1 MRRSPFVRQR
11 PRTALIATLAV
22 LAIGLAACGSDPS
35 TSAANDPASDEVATT
50 VATTEAGDAAAES
63 TTPDTVA
70 DSAADT
76 SSDSVADSVAGTE
89 PASAADEPAPTIPPG
104 TTLRIGDQGGGL
116 ETPLKLAGELDAV
129 PYDTE
134 FATFASGPLVNEAFA
149 ADAIDI
155 GIMGDTP
162 ALLSYAAGLDTVV
175 VGIRSSDGVAQ
186 TLVAAPGSGIETL
199 ADLKGRKV
207 AWATGTSQ
215 HGFVLRALDSIG
227 LTQDDVE
234 QVDVPLTDVA
244 NVLAGGQADAAV
256 LYEVFRPPYIDEH
269 PGAVELVTLKDFIPS
284 YTYLLASRKAVED
297 PAKAAAIEDFVT
309 RLVRSG
315 QWVDENPDAFIQ
327 AYYVDGQKQTP
338 EYGKQAYDSQGFT
351 EWIEPAGQAQIDQQE
366 QADLFYEAGFL
377 PEKVDLGPQFDPA
390 VTSRFTTAIQEAQQ

>member
-1 MRRSPFVRQR
+1 MRP
-11 PRTALIATLAV
+11 
-22 LAIGLAACGSDPS
+22 
-35 TSAANDPASDEVATT
+35 TSA
-50 VATTEAGDAAAES
+50 
-63 TTPDTVA
+63 TPDTV
-70 DSAADT
+70 
-76 SSDSVADSVAGTE
+76 V
-89 PASAADEPAPTIPPG
+89 DEPAATIPPG

-116 ETPLKLAGELDAV
+116 ETPLRLAGELDDV
-129 PYDTE
+129 PYEVE
-134 FATFASGPLVNEAFA
+134 FASFASGPLVNEAFA

-175 VGIRSSDGVAQ
+175 VGH
-186 TLVAAPGSGIETL
+186 PIERRRRPDARRRTRQRHRD
-199 ADLKGRKV
+199 AGRPRGQEGRLGDRHQP
-207 AWATGTSQ
+207 AR
-215 HGFVLRALDSIG
+215 FVLRALDSVG
-227 LTQDDVE
+227 LTQDDVD

-269 PGAVELVTLKDFIPS
+269 PGAVELVTLQDFIPS
-284 YTYLLASRKAVED
+284 YIYLLAARDVVED
-297 PAKAAAIEDFVT
+297 PAKAAAIEDFVA

-315 QWVDENPDAFIQ
+315 QWVDENSDAFIQ

-351 EWIEPAGQAQIDQQE
+351 EWIEPGGQAQVDQQE
-366 QADLFYEAGFL
+366 QADLFYAAGFL
-377 PEKVDLGPQFDPA
+377 PEEVDLGPQFDPE

>member
-1 MRRSPFVRQR
+1 M
-11 PRTALIATLAV
+11 
-22 LAIGLAACGSDPS
+22 
-35 TSAANDPASDEVATT
+35 
-50 VATTEAGDAAAES
+50 
-63 TTPDTVA
+63 
-70 DSAADT
+70 
-76 SSDSVADSVAGTE
+76 
-89 PASAADEPAPTIPPG
+89 
-104 TTLRIGDQGGGL
+104 
-116 ETPLKLAGELDAV
+116 
-129 PYDTE
+129 PYDVE
-134 FATFASGPLVNEAFA
+134 FASFASGPLVNEAFA

-199 ADLKGRKV
+199 EDLEGRKV

-215 HGFVLRALDSIG
+215 HGFVLRALDSAG
-227 LTQDDVE
+227 LSQDDVE
-234 QVDVPLTDVA
+234 QIDVPLTDVA

-269 PGAVELVTLKDFIPS
+269 PGAVELVTLQDFIPS
-284 YTYLLASRKAVED
+284 YVYLLATRGVVED
-297 PAKAAAIEDFVT
+297 PAKAAAIEDFVA

-315 QWVDENPDAFIQ
+315 QWVDENADAFIQ

-351 EWIEPAGQAQIDQQE
+351 EWIEPGGQAQVDQQE
-366 QADLFYEAGFL
+366 QADLFHAAGFL
-377 PEKVDLGPQFDPA
+377 PEPVDLGPQFDPA
-390 VTSRFTTAIQEAQQ
+390 VTGPFTTAILEAQQ

>member
-1 MRRSPFVRQR
+1 MRWRSIDERGNR
-11 PRTALIATLAV
+11 
-22 LAIGLAACGSDPS
+22 
-35 TSAANDPASDEVATT
+35 ASVGGGR
-50 VATTEAGDAAAES
+50 VHRLRLRAGHRGRRNRRRD
-63 TTPDTVA
+63 TTPDTTP
-70 DSAADT
+70 DTAAE
-76 SSDSVADSVAGTE
+76 A
-89 PASAADEPAPTIPPG
+89 PAPTIPAG
-104 TTLRIGDQGGGL
+104 TVLRVGDQGGGL
-116 ETPLKLAGELDAV
+116 ETPLRLAGELDDV
-129 PYDTE
+129 PYEVE
-134 FATFASGPLVNEAFA
+134 FASFASGPLVNEAFA

-199 ADLKGRKV
+199 DDLEGRKV

-215 HGFVLRALDSIG
+215 HGFVLRALDSVG

-269 PGAVELVTLKDFIPS
+269 PGAVELVTLQDFIPS
-284 YTYLLASRKAVED
+284 YVYLLAARDVVED
-297 PAKAAAIEDFVT
+297 PAKAAAIEDFVA

-351 EWIEPAGQAQIDQQE
+351 EWIEPGGQAQVDQQE
-366 QADLFYEAGFL
+366 QADLFFAAGFL
-377 PEKVDLGPQFDPA
+377 PEQVDLGPQFDPA
-390 VTSRFTTAIQEAQQ
+390 VTSRSPPPSRRHSNDVDDRDRSRPGRTPLAARGW

>member
-1 MRRSPFVRQR
+1 MIEYQRLDTTARPLDPPTNPLPTGRRMRRSLHEQR
-11 PRTALIATLAV
+11 PRTALFAALAV
-22 LAIGLAACGSDPS
+22 LAIGVAACGGGDPS
-35 TSAANDPASDEVATT
+35 TGAAIDPVPDSVSDSAT
-50 VATTEAGDAAAES
+50 
-63 TTPDTVA
+63 DTVP
-70 DSAADT
+70 DST
-76 SSDSVADSVAGTE
+76 V
-89 PASAADEPAPTIPPG
+89 ADEPAPTIPAG
-104 TTLRIGDQGGGL
+104 TVLRVGDQGGGL
-116 ETPLKLAGELDAV
+116 ETPLRLAGELDDV
-129 PYDTE
+129 PYDVE
-134 FATFASGPLVNEAFA
+134 FASFASGPLVNEAFA

-199 ADLKGRKV
+199 ADLEGRSI

-215 HGFVLRALDSIG
+215 HGFVLRALDSVG
-227 LTQDDVE
+227 LSQDDVE

-244 NVLAGGQADAAV
+244 NVLAAGQADAAV

-284 YTYLLASRKAVED
+284 YVYLLAARDVVED

-315 QWVDENPDAFIQ
+315 QWVDENPEAFIQ

-351 EWIEPAGQAQIDQQE
+351 EWIEPAGQAQVDQQE
-366 QADLFYEAGFL
+366 QADLFFAAGFL
-377 PEKVDLGPQFDPA
+377 PEEVDLGPQFDPA

>member
-1 MRRSPFVRQR
+1 VQRTPRNHLPRR
-11 PRTALIATLAV
+11 ALFATVAV
-22 LAIGLAACGSDPS
+22 AALVLSACGSDGTS
-35 TSAANDPASDEVATT
+35 TSSPADAAADTVAAVDTTADATTGTAASDESAT
-50 VATTEAGDAAAES
+50 VAT
-63 TTPDTVA
+63 
-70 DSAADT
+70 ADT
-76 SSDSVADSVAGTE
+76 ADTTE
-89 PASAADEPAPTIPPG
+89 SAPADTAADEPAPTIPPG
-104 TTLRIGDQGGGL
+104 TVLRIGDQGGGL
-116 ETPLKLAGELDAV
+116 ETPLRLAGELDDL
-129 PYDTE
+129 PYEVE

-149 ADAIDI
+149 ADAIDV
-155 GIMGDTP
+155 GMMGDTP

-199 ADLKGRKV
+199 EDLEGRKI

-215 HGFVLRALDSIG
+215 HGFLLRALDSIG
-227 LTQDDVE
+227 LTQDDVD

-284 YTYLLASRKAVED
+284 YLYLLAARDAAQD
-297 PAKAAAIEDFVT
+297 PAKAAAIEDFVA

-315 QWVDENPDAFIQ
+315 QWVDANAEAFIQ

-338 EYGKQAYDSQGFT
+338 EYGQQAYDATGFT
-351 EWIEPAGQAQIDQQE
+351 EWIEPAGQAQVDQQE
-366 QADLFYEAGFL
+366 QADLFYAAGFL
-377 PEKVDLGPQFDPA
+377 PEQVDLSPQFDPE
-390 VTSRFTTAIQEAQQ
+390 VTSRFTEAIQEAQQ